1 MKIRITLTIALSVFI
16 SHVLFAQNPRIK
28 KEKNDTTVFLWSGLK
43 ILVFNDPDADKKQDT
58 IYKPV
63 PIKKPLATFY
73 EGIDIGVNGLM
84 EQGNFSTN
92 LNGSSNNLDLDYGG
106 SWNLHLNLVEKQLN
120 LYKKKLSLVSG
131 FGLDYNGYKFSSKN
145 VKLYNDIANNKISF
159 DTSTVKEYTK
169 NKLRVSSI
177 EVPLLIGFSGNKK
190 NPDKGVKVAIGIVG
204 SYIYNS
210 KYKLSFLQNK
220 ESIELVAKDNY
231 HLRPFNLK
239 ATARVGYKN
248 FMLFANYSLFS
259 LFKDGQGPDIRP
271 FEIGISL

>member
-43 ILVFNDPDADKKQDT
+43 ILVFNDPDTDKKQDT

-120 LYKKKLSLVSG
+120 LYKKII
-131 FGLDYNGYKFSSKN
+131 FATSSK
-145 VKLYNDIANNKISF
+145 VKPFPEPILNIPELSEKDSLRILSIA
-159 DTSTVKEYTK
+159 
-169 NKLRVSSI
+169 
-177 EVPLLIGFSGNKK
+177 
-190 NPDKGVKVAIGIVG
+190 
-204 SYIYNS
+204 
-210 KYKLSFLQNK
+210 
-220 ESIELVAKDNY
+220 
-231 HLRPFNLK
+231 
-239 ATARVGYKN
+239 
-248 FMLFANYSLFS
+248 
-259 LFKDGQGPDIRP
+259 
-271 FEIGISL
+271 